1 MILLLK
7 RLQVLERQIPLQ
19 LGCIL
24 ARWMIGFQNI
34 LTVRRWD
41 LVIIIVLTGL
51 IILILELTLILLLEL
66 IPIHLLEI
74 LVRSVIQ
81 TLLVVQILLPQIRTQ

>member
-41 LVIIIVLTGL
+41 LVIIIALTGL
-51 IILILELTLILLLEL
+51 TILILELTPLLIQEL

-74 LVRSVIQ
+74 LVRSAIQ
-81 TLLVVQILLPQIRTQ
+81 TLLVVRILHPQIQTQ